1 MDTMTLTIQV
11 PQNIGAILEEK
22 AKNQGKDVVE
32 YVENLIVK
40 DIDQRK
46 TLEEILVPIRKNF
59 ADSGMSEEDL
69 DALIESERQAMWEEK
84 NAEFL
89 NR

>member
-1 MDTMTLTIQV
+1 METMTLTIHV
-11 PQNIGAILEEK
+11 PKNIGAVLEEK
-22 AKNQGKDVVE
+22 AKNQGKDVSS
-32 YVENLIVK
+32 YVENLIEK

-46 TLEEILVPIRKNF
+46 TLDEILAPIRKNF

-84 NAEFL
+84 NAL
-89 NR
+89 